1 MKVFIVG
8 LGYAYGHMFKEAGF
22 TVVDNIEDCDLVQF
36 IGGADVNPALYGH
49 GVHPSTSF
57 SELTDATDAQ
67 YYEHAKRMGLPMT
80 GICRGGQFL
89 NVSNGG
95 KMVQDTNKHAVSH
108 GHLAYDLESQA
119 AIAVSSTHHQMM
131 IPTAGARIVAIA
143 HEATY
148 KYTVPNSITLDI
160 QSSMKNDVEVLYYE
174 DTKCL
179 CFQPHPEFTGVEQC
193 RDYYFACLKKY
204 LGVSV

>member
-1 MKVFIVG
+1 MRVFIVG
-8 LGYAYGHMFKEAGF
+8 GGPAYGRMFIEAGF
-22 TVVDNIEDCDLVQF
+22 TLALNIEDCDLVQF
-36 IGGADVNPALYGH
+36 TGGADVNPSLYGH
-49 GVHPSTSF
+49 GVHPTTSYNRAD
-57 SELTDATDAQ
+57 DARDAQ
-67 YYEHAKRMGLPMT
+67 FYEHAKRLGLPMA

-95 KMVQDTNKHAVSH
+95 KLVQDTNKHATSA
-108 GHLAYDLESQA
+108 GHLAYDLESKA

-131 IPTAGARIVAIA
+131 IPHVSARVVAVA

-148 KYTVPNSITLDI
+148 KYTVPSSITLDVH
-160 QSSMKNDVEVLYYE
+160 SNMKDDVEVVYYNA
-174 DTKCL
+174 TKCL
-179 CFQPHPEFTGVEQC
+179 CFQPHPEFVGVEQC